1 MYPWLIAII
10 VLLVYLLAY
19 TFYGKKLLAQR
30 IVKVDPNR
38 PTPAV
43 TKFDG
48 VDYVPANKY
57 ILYGHHFATIAAAG
71 PIVGPATALVWGWL
85 IPIVWIIAGNVFLG
99 SVHDYLSLMS
109 SVRHGGIT
117 IMSLAENIMGKK
129 ARYAFLIYV
138 FFTGILLAASFFS
151 IVASVFESVPTAA
164 TINIMYMPL
173 ALLFGLMVYRYGMSV
188 KKATVIA
195 LILLGIIFAYS
206 YYSPIYATYEAW
218 IFVATIYCIV
228 AGSLPVW
235 YLLQPRD
242 YLNSYFLWTTV
253 ALAVIAPFFLP
264 YRLTGPAI
272 STLVAKGSVIGG
284 VAGTPAATF
293 DIAWIWPSIVLVVAC
308 GALSG
313 AHAVSA
319 SGLTSKQLA
328 NELDGL
334 FVGYGGMLTEGAL
347 SALAV
352 ITPAAL
358 AWNFVEAAAQAGIS
372 AELVLAAGIN
382 VTRTPTIL
390 QFPAVNR
397 YYVGYGF
404 AQALAW
410 SRFLGPASFPDL
422 YKFFSSWAA
431 WSLTAFI
438 MTSIDS
444 GTRVRRFM
452 LAELLEPIKPKA
464 PSVYKFLTNRWIAS
478 TLVTILV
485 VVMAIPKIPDPA
497 NPAVTIYAYTV
508 TWPASSGNN
517 QLQASLALMIAS
529 MWVLVI
535 QKIRGPPLALIL
547 VPALF
552 LWVTVTS
559 AFFLW
564 YIYIMPY
571 LPLLYLVTTA
581 PIMLCAGGINF
592 YLLFSFISQ
601 WRRARQEQ

>member
-1 MYPWLIAII
+1 MYPWLVAI
-10 VLLVYLLAY
+10 LVLLAY
-19 TFYGKKLLAQR
+19 IVAYNFYGKKLLEQR
-30 IVKVDPNR
+30 VVRADPNR
-38 PTPAV
+38 LTPAI

-48 VDYVPANKY
+48 IDYAPANKY
-57 ILYGHHFATIAAAG
+57 VLYGHHFATIAAAG

-85 IPIVWIIAGNVFLG
+85 IPIIWIIFGNVFLG

-117 IMSLAENIMGKK
+117 IMSLAENIMGKR
-129 ARYAFLIYV
+129 ARYAFLLYV
-138 FFTGILLAASFFS
+138 FFTGILLAASFYS
-151 IVASVFESVPTAA
+151 VVASVFESVPTAA
-164 TINIMYMPL
+164 TINILYMPL
-173 ALLFGLMVYRYGMSV
+173 ALIFGLMVYRYGLSV
-188 KKATVIA
+188 KRATLIA
-195 LILLGIIFAYS
+195 LILMAIAFAYS
-206 YYSPIYATYEAW
+206 YYSPIYTTYDAW
-218 IFVATIYCIV
+218 VVIVTIYCIV

-253 ALAVIAPFFLP
+253 ALATIAPFFLP
-264 YRLTGPAI
+264 YRFTGPAI
-272 STLVAKGSVIGG
+272 TTLVAKGSVIGG

-293 DIAWIWPSIVLVVAC
+293 DIAWVWPSIVLVVAC

-313 AHAVSA
+313 AHSVSA

-358 AWNFVEAAAQAGIS
+358 AWNFAEAAAQAGI
-372 AELVLAAGIN
+372 ATELVLAAGIN
-382 VTRTPTIL
+382 MTRTPTIL
-390 QFPAVNR
+390 HFPAVSR

-410 SRFLGPASFPDL
+410 SRFLGPSAFPEL

-438 MTSIDS
+438 LTSLDS
-444 GTRVRRFM
+444 GTRVRRFI
-452 LAELLEPIKPKA
+452 LAELLEPIQPKA
-464 PSVYKFLTNRWIAS
+464 PRLYKVLTNRWVAS
-478 TLVTILV
+478 VLVTILV
-485 VVMAIPKIPDPA
+485 VIMAIPRIPDPA
-497 NPAVTIYAYTV
+497 NPAVTIYAYTI
-508 TWPASSGNN
+508 TWPAASGNN
-517 QLQASLALMIAS
+517 QLQASLALMIIA

-535 QKIRGPPLALIL
+535 QKVRGPTLALIV

-564 YIYIMPY
+564 YIFIMPY
-571 LPLLYLVTTA
+571 LPLLYLITA
-581 PIMLCAGGINF
+581 GPIMVCAGGINF
-592 YLLFSFISQ
+592 YLLYAFINQ
-601 WRRARQEQ
+601 WRRARREL